1 MKKTDF
7 FRFGFV
13 ALYNRKERESKWVP
27 IIDKEKKMVA
37 VMIDLL
43 LDVLLV
49 TCNPHYGQCPQLG
62 LIKFLT

>member
-1 MKKTDF
+1 MKHRNQDFGWEEMKKTDF

-37 VMIDLL
+37 VMIKMF
-43 LDVLLV
+43 
-49 TCNPHYGQCPQLG
+49 C
-62 LIKFLT
+62 

>member
-1 MKKTDF
+1 MSRIESNYGQDT
-7 FRFGFV
+7 RSTNEGFWF
-13 ALYNRKERESKWVP
+13 EFE
-27 IIDKEKKMVA
+27 EKKMAA

-49 TCNPHYGQCPQLG
+49 MCNPHYGQCPQLG